1 MSPPIFMVLP
11 MTDAQTVFDAWW
23 GWPPPV
29 LDPAGPYAESVTVL
43 AWALFAL
50 GAVVTAIVAAA
61 LYVALFGPATLKA
74 RIGGEKT
81 VWIMGIAFPGVVLLG
96 LLVWGLTLTASLT
109 DPIRG
114 DEQRIRVTGHMWWW
128 DVEYLDA
135 QGRVVLRDANEVH
148 LPVGRP
154 VVLELRSADVIHSFW
169 VPNLSGKKDMIPG
182 RTNLLKVQADRAGY
196 FGGVC
201 AEYCGGPHALMGFVA
216 VAHDDADYRRF
227 LAGEPLGVPSLAEQ
241 QDVPGQLPALARR
254 TVAAAPASPQ
264 TGAVGDA
271 SDGEALFLA
280 NGCAACHRV
289 AGTQA
294 NGLAGPDLTHLS
306 RRLTLGAGVL
316 PNNRGALQG
325 WIADSQAIKP
335 GNRMPSYD
343 LLSAEDVAAIAA
355 WLDTPR

>member
-1 MSPPIFMVLP
+1 MSPPISMVLP

-43 AWALFAL
+43 AWALFAM

-61 LYVALFGPATLKA
+61 LYVALFGPAKLKA

-135 QGRVVLRDANEVH
+135 AGRVVLRDANELH

-154 VVLELRSADVIHSFW
+154 VVLELKSADVIHSFW
-169 VPNLSGKKDMIPG
+169 VPNLSGKEDMIPG
-182 RTNLLKVQADRAGY
+182 RTNLLKVQADRAGRY
-196 FGGVC
+196 GGVC
-201 AEYCGGPHALMGFVA
+201 AEFCGGPHALMGFV
-216 VAHDDADYRRF
+216 VAAHEEADYRRF
-227 LAGEPLGVPSLAEQ
+227 LAGERVNAPRIAEQ
-241 QDVPGQLPALARR
+241 QQVPGSLPAIER
-254 TVAAAPASPQ
+254 TTSAGPSPAA
-264 TGAVGDA
+264 GN
-271 SDGEALFLA
+271 GEALFMA

-289 AGTQA
+289 EGTAA
-294 NGLAGPDLTHLS
+294 NGLSGPDLTHVS

-316 PNNRGALQG
+316 PNNRGTLQG

-343 LLSAEDVAAIAA
+343 LLSAQDVAAIAE

>member
-1 MSPPIFMVLP
+1 
-11 MTDAQTVFDAWW
+11 MTDAPTAFDAWW

-43 AWALFAL
+43 AWALFGMGVA
-50 GAVVTAIVAAA
+50 VTAIVAGA
-61 LYVALFGPATLKA
+61 LYLALAGPPRWKA
-74 RIGGEKT
+74 RLGGERLIWT
-81 VWIMGIAFPGVVLLG
+81 MGVAFPAVVLAG

-135 QGRVVLRDANEVH
+135 NGRVVMRDANELH
-148 LPVGRP
+148 LLVGRP

-169 VPNLSGKKDMIPG
+169 VPNLSGKEDMIPG
-182 RTNLLKVQADRAGY
+182 RTNLLKVQADRAGR

-201 AEYCGGPHALMGFVA
+201 AEYCGGPHALMGFV
-216 VAHDDADYRRF
+216 VAAHEDESYRRF
-227 LAGEPLGVPSLAEQ
+227 LRGEAVA
-241 QDVPGQLPALARR
+241 VPGAAVQAVPGVMPAADRTTPARDR
-254 TVAAAPASPQ
+254 ATVAGSAL
-264 TGAVGDA
+264 
-271 SDGEALFLA
+271 DGQALFMA

-289 AGTQA
+289 AGTPA
-294 NGLAGPDLTHLS
+294 NGASGPDLTHLS

-316 PNNRGALQG
+316 PNNRGTLTG
-325 WIADSQAIKP
+325 WITDSQAVKP

-343 LLSAEDVAAIAA
+343 LLSAQEVAAIAA
-355 WLDTPR
+355 WLDAPR

>member
-1 MSPPIFMVLP
+1 
-11 MTDAQTVFDAWW
+11 MTDTRTVFDAWW

-43 AWALFAL
+43 AWALFAM
-50 GAVVTAIVAAA
+50 GGVVTAIVAAA
-61 LYVALFGPATLKA
+61 LYVALFGPAKWKA

-81 VWIMGIAFPGVVLLG
+81 VWIMGVAFPGVVLAG

-135 QGRVVLRDANEVH
+135 AGRVILRDANEVH

-169 VPNLSGKKDMIPG
+169 VPNLSGKEDMIPG
-182 RTNLLKVQADRAGY
+182 RTNTLKVQADRAGHY
-196 FGGVC
+196 GGVC

-216 VAHDDADYRRF
+216 VAHEEADYRRF
-227 LAGEPLGVPSLAEQ
+227 LAGERLGPSGLAEQ
-241 QDVPGQLPALARR
+241 QDVPGALPDMARR
-254 TVAAAPASPQ
+254 TAAIARGPAAGGAP
-264 TGAVGDA
+264 
-271 SDGEALFLA
+271 DGEALFMA
-280 NGCAACHRV
+280 SGCAACHRV
-289 AGTQA
+289 EGTQA
-294 NGLAGPDLTHLS
+294 NGLSGPDLTHLA
-306 RRLTLGAGVL
+306 RRQTLGAGVL
-316 PNNRGALQG
+316 PNNRGTLQG
-325 WIADSQAIKP
+325 WITDSQAIKP

-343 LLSAEDVAAIAA
+343 LLSAQEIAAIAA

>member
-1 MSPPIFMVLP
+1 MSPPIYMVLP
-11 MTDAQTVFDAWW
+11 MTDALTAFDAWW

-43 AWALFAL
+43 AWALFTM
-50 GAVVTAIVAAA
+50 GAIVTAIVAAA
-61 LYVALFGPATLKA
+61 LYVALAGPAKWKA
-74 RIGGEKT
+74 KLGGEKLI
-81 VWIMGIAFPGVVLLG
+81 WIMGIAFPGVVLTG

-135 QGRVVLRDANEVH
+135 AGRVVLRDANELH

-154 VVLELRSADVIHSFW
+154 VVLELKSADVIHSFW
-169 VPNLSGKKDMIPG
+169 VPNLSGKEDMIPG
-182 RTNLLKVQADRAGY
+182 RTNLLKMQADKAGRY
-196 FGGVC
+196 GGVC
-201 AEYCGGPHALMGFVA
+201 AEFCGGPHALMGFV
-216 VAHDDADYRRF
+216 VAAHEDADYRRF
-227 LAGEPLGVPSLAEQ
+227 LNGERIGAPPLAEQ
-241 QDVPGQLPALARR
+241 QKVPGSLPALER
-254 TVAAAPASPQ
+254 TTASGPIPA
-264 TGAVGDA
+264 TAN
-271 SDGEALFLA
+271 GEALFLA

-289 AGTQA
+289 EGTAA
-294 NGLAGPDLTHLS
+294 NGLSGPDLTHVS

-316 PNNRGALQG
+316 PNNRGTLQG
-325 WIADSQAIKP
+325 WITDSQAVKP

-343 LLSAEDVAAIAA
+343 MLSAQEVEAIAA